1 MNHLDAA
8 SESDSKCHSIR
19 DGWNGMATG
28 EVSAEG
34 RTLWDALGKIPDRR
48 GLQGRQYPLQALLCL
63 TLAAMV
69 SGADDLMAVFR
80 WGRRLPAE
88 ALGQFGLTQA
98 PCHATYHY
106 FFKAFD
112 VASAEQVLGVWSR
125 DGAPLGHVAI
135 DGKRLRGSA
144 PSAPSGHDGREGVH
158 LVSAFASRLRAV
170 VGQMRVEP
178 GANEITT
185 ALALLK
191 TLPLAGSVI
200 TGDAAFCQRAICQAI
215 RDQGG
220 DYVFTVKANQPRLM
234 ADIAVAFGD
243 AFPPGADRGPG

>member
-1 MNHLDAA
+1 
-8 SESDSKCHSIR
+8 
-19 DGWNGMATG
+19 
-28 EVSAEG
+28 
-34 RTLWDALGKIPDRR
+34 
-48 GLQGRQYPLQALLCL
+48 LQALLCL

-144 PSAPSGHDGREGVH
+144 PGGHDGREGVH
-158 LVSAFASRLRAV
+158 LVSAFASGCARSWGRCASIPE
-170 VGQMRVEP
+170 R
-178 GANEITT
+178 TR
-185 ALALLK
+185 
-191 TLPLAGSVI
+191 S
-200 TGDAAFCQRAICQAI
+200 
-215 RDQGG
+215 
-220 DYVFTVKANQPRLM
+220 PR
-234 ADIAVAFGD
+234 
-243 AFPPGADRGPG
+243 RSRC

>member
-1 MNHLDAA
+1 MELEAGSGKAPRRAGRLNNH
-8 SESDSKCHSIR
+8 R
-19 DGWNGMATG
+19 
-28 EVSAEG
+28 G
-34 RTLWDALGKIPDRR
+34 RPRMLT
-48 GLQGRQYPLQALLCL
+48 LQGRQYPLQALLCL

-80 WGRRLPAE
+80 WGRRLPTE

-144 PSAPSGHDGREGVH
+144 PGGHDGCEGVH

-170 VGQMRVEP
+170 VGQMRVDP
-178 GANEITT
+178 GANEITM
-185 ALALLK
+185 L
-191 TLPLAGSVI
+191 
-200 TGDAAFCQRAICQAI
+200 
-215 RDQGG
+215 RDNLDGG
-220 DYVFTVKANQPRLM
+220 HHLDCRGTSPR
-234 ADIAVAFGD
+234 
-243 AFPPGADRGPG
+243 RSRC

>member
-1 MNHLDAA
+1 
-8 SESDSKCHSIR
+8 
-19 DGWNGMATG
+19 
-28 EVSAEG
+28 
-34 RTLWDALGKIPDRR
+34 
-48 GLQGRQYPLQALLCL
+48 
-63 TLAAMV
+63 MV

-80 WGRRLPAE
+80 WGRRLPTE

-135 DGKRLRGSA
+135 DGKRLRG
-144 PSAPSGHDGREGVH
+144 SAPSGHDGREGVH